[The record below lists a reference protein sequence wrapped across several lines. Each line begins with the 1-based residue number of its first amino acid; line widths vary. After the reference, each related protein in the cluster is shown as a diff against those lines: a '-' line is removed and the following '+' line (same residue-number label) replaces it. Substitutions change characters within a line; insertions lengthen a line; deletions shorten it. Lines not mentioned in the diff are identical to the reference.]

1 MDIPA
6 LFTRHAHQ
14 SAGLVAAL
22 LTLAVPHV
30 PAAPANPNV
39 IVLLTDDQGYGD
51 LSCHGNP
58 VLKTPNFDRLHAES
72 VRFTDFHVAPMCSPT
87 RGQLMTGMDAMRN
100 GATAV
105 CQGRSM
111 IRPGIKLMPQFF
123 REAGYATGIFGKWHL
138 GDSYP
143 YRPKDRGFDKV
154 LSFRAWGITSL
165 ADYWMNDYFD
175 PWLLRRG
182 EYERQKGYCAD
193 IFFAEA
199 MKWIAKCQSEQKP
212 FFAYL
217 PINTPHVPELVA
229 PEYAAP
235 YQGTHQGTPMP
246 KNFYG
251 MIANIDENVG
261 KLEAFLQQAGLRDNT
276 IMIFLSDNGTQSG
289 PAAKI
294 FNAGMRDKKTSVYEG
309 GHRVPLFVR
318 WIDGKLQHG
327 TDLSELT
334 QVQDLLPTLIDLC
347 GLRAGEAKFDGV
359 SLKDLLTGRQTK
371 LADRMCVSQY
381 RVDGGKWSS
390 AVVMWNKWRLLAGNK
405 LYDLGN
411 DPHQDNDLQREHPEI
426 VGKMNAFYDA
436 WHAAAKPLFDL
447 PRPITLGS
455 AQANP
460 QTLYANDW
468 LGGYCDNRGGLIQ
481 GEATGTWD
489 LLVDRDGTYEFE
501 LRRWPEESGKA
512 LSEAFANST
521 NSGSGARPI
530 AKAQLRVAD
539 FNATTDTKSVDTCA
553 KFTVPLKAG
562 PHRLTANFL
571 DQKGTVLCGAFYVKA
586 TLTQ

>member
-1 MDIPA
+1 MSNPMLLA
-6 LFTRHAHQ
+6 RYA
-14 SAGLVAAL
+14 SRCAAL
-22 LTLAVPHV
+22 LAALMALAVPPV
-30 PAAPANPNV
+30 QAAAAKPNV
-39 IVLLTDDQGYGD
+39 IVLLTDDLGYGD

-111 IRPGIKLMPQFF
+111 VRSGIKIMPQFF
-123 REAGYATGIFGKWHL
+123 REAGYATGLFGKWHL

-143 YRPKDRGFDKV
+143 YRPQDRGFDEV
-154 LSFRAWGITSL
+154 LSFRAWGISSL

-182 EYERQKGYCAD
+182 EYQRQKGYCAD

-199 MKWIAKCQSEQKP
+199 MKWIAQCQSEQKP
-212 FFAYL
+212 FFVYL
-217 PINTPHVPELVA
+217 PTNTPHVPELVA
-229 PEYAAP
+229 AQYAAA
-235 YQGTHQGTPMP
+235 YTGKYKGTAMP
-246 KNFYG
+246 RDFYG
-251 MIANIDENVG
+251 MIANLDENVG
-261 KLEAFLQQAGLRDNT
+261 KLEAFLKQAGLRDNT
-276 IMIFLSDNGTQSG
+276 ILIFLSDNGTQNG
-289 PAAKI
+289 DAEKI
-294 FNAGMRDKKTSVYEG
+294 FNAGMRDRKTSVYEG

-334 QVQDLLPTLIDLC
+334 QVQDLLPTLVELC

-359 SLKDLLTGRQTK
+359 SLKGLLTGRQTQ
-371 LADRMCVSQY
+371 LADRMGVSQY

-405 LYDLGN
+405 LYDLKS

-436 WHAAAKPLFDL
+436 WYASAKPLFDL
-447 PRPITLGS
+447 PRPITIGA

-468 LGGYCDNRGGLIQ
+468 QGDYCDNRKNLVQ
-481 GEATGTWD
+481 GDATGTWD
-489 LLVDRDGTYEFE
+489 LIVERDGAYEFE
-501 LRRWPEESGKA
+501 LRRWSEESGKA
-512 LSEAFANST
+512 LVEAFAQRT
-521 NSGSGARPI
+521 DSGSGARPI
-530 AKAQLRVAD
+530 AKAQLRVAN
-539 FNATTDTKSVDTCA
+539 FNATIDSKSADTLA

-562 PHRLTANFL
+562 QHQLTANFL
-571 DQKGTVLCGAFYVKA
+571 DQKGAVLCGAFYVKA
-586 TLTQ
+586 TLMK